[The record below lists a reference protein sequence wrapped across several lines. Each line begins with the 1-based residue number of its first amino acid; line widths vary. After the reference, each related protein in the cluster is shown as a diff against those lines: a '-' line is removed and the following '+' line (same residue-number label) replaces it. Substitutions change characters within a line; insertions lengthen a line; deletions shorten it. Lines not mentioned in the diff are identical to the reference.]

1 MLVRFN
7 FDKTVVLFNQDLGI
21 LSGFR
26 KILSVYEMSSE
37 NLSWNWWKRFFFIL
51 AEFEEA
57 EVDSRYAESVQNL
70 VELVYFM
77 EHDWGQMPETLRRD
91 FK

>member
-1 MLVRFN
+1 ME
-7 FDKTVVLFNQDLGI
+7 T
-21 LSGFR
+21 
-26 KILSVYEMSSE
+26 
-37 NLSWNWWKRFFFIL
+37 FFFIL